1 MTHTDASI
9 TISHL
14 RDALANL
21 AQQAEEDCPDVI
33 RSKHLTQALQD
44 AYDLL
49 EQLPYDLN
57 S

>member
-49 EQLPYDLN
+49 EQLPDDLN